1 MKAYLDIVDRVLHSG
16 KWKSPV
22 RKNPITNQ
30 WEPVDG
36 GVRTLA
42 CANVLFSHDM
52 SNGFPLLTTKKV
64 AWKAVRVELE
74 GFIKGITSKK
84 WYQDRD
90 CKIWN
95 EWCNP
100 DSVPLFIDD
109 DGKPVYRSD
118 CMGYPSGTPP
128 YCFDNEYVERC
139 ISHGKFR
146 KITNDE
152 RKKFQLEEEDLGPI
166 YGFQWR
172 RFNQCYDEN
181 DDGWAAEKNSQ
192 VAHDAD
198 QLATIVHTLN
208 NNPMDRRM
216 VCSAWNPLQMSK
228 MALPPCHW
236 GWNVT
241 VIGDELNLFW
251 VQRSCDLM
259 LGVPFNIASYAL
271 LLELLA
277 YDAGFKPGNL
287 SGMLVDCHI
296 YENQINGAM
305 AQLEREPRRLP
316 YIHITNN
323 SGQLQKRF
331 SIFDWTYQDVN
342 LHDYDPHPAI
352 NFGAVTV

>member
-1 MKAYLDIVDRVLHSG
+1 MKAYLDIVQKVLDTG
-16 KWKSPV
+16 RWKSPV
-22 RKNPITNQ
+22 RKNVATNK
-30 WEPVDG
+30 WEAVDG

-52 SNGFPLLTTKKV
+52 KDGFPLLTTKRV
-64 AWKAVRVELE
+64 AWKSIRVELE

-84 WYQDRD
+84 WYKDRG

-100 DSVPLFIDD
+100 DKVPLFIDD
-109 DGKPVYRSD
+109 NGKPVYHSD
-118 CMGYPSGTPP
+118 CMGYPTGTPP
-128 YCFDNEYVERC
+128 YCFDEEYVEKC
-139 ISHGKFR
+139 ILHGKFR
-146 KITNDE
+146 KPSNDE

-172 RFNQCYDEN
+172 RFGQCYDEN
-181 DDGWAAEKNSQ
+181 DNGWAAEKESQ

-216 VCSAWNPLQMSK
+216 VCSAWNPLQVRK

-241 VIGDELNLFW
+241 VIGDELHMIFHM
-251 VQRSCDLM
+251 RSVDTF
-259 LGVPFNIASYAL
+259 LGMPFNIASYAL

-277 YDAGFKPGNL
+277 KNSGFKAGNL
-287 SGMLVDCHI
+287 TGTFADCHI
-296 YENQINGAM
+296 YENSIPACQE
-305 AQLEREPRRLP
+305 QLSRTPKTLP
-316 YIHITNN
+316 TLVLPDIPDLFNWSYDQSSLTN
-323 SGQLQKRF
+323 
-331 SIFDWTYQDVN
+331 
-342 LHDYDPHPAI
+342 YDPAEPI
-352 NFGAVTV
+352 KVKVVV